1 MGSALESNLTDQGK
15 PTMTQGTDRA
25 QAIQR
30 LDERLR
36 GIEVAM
42 VTTLEPDG
50 SLVSRPM
57 MSQRI
62 PFDGDLWFITRAHN
76 RLVWD
81 VQRHPRVNVT
91 YVDPDTG
98 RFISVAGMAHIV
110 RDRAKVDELWDPNIY
125 TGWFPDG
132 IEDPEVV
139 LVKVS
144 VESAQSWGPPGGR
157 ERIEGF
163 TSLA

>member
-1 MGSALESNLTDQGK
+1 MSQGNE
-15 PTMTQGTDRA
+15 RV
-25 QAIQR
+25 QAIKT

-36 GIEVAM
+36 GIDVAM

-57 MSQRI
+57 MAQRI
-62 PFDGDLWFITRAHN
+62 PFDGDLWFLTRSRN

-81 VQRHPRVNVT
+81 VQRHPRVNLT
-91 YVDPDTG
+91 YVDIDEG
-98 RFISVAGMAHIV
+98 RYISVVGTAHVV
-110 RDRAKVDELWDPNIY
+110 RDAAKIEQLWDPGVY

-132 IEDPEVV
+132 IDDPEIV
-139 LVKVS
+139 LVKVT
-144 VESAQSWGPPGGR
+144 VESAQCWGPPSGR

-163 TSLA
+163 TSKA